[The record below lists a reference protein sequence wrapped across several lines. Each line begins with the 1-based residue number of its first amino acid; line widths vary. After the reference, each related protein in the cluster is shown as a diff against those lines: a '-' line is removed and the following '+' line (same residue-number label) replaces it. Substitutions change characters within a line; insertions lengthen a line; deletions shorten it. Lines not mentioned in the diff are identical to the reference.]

1 MILVDTSVWIAHFR
15 AGSERLKTLL
25 FDQQVLCHPFI
36 VGELACGNLRR
47 RSEILSMLKALP
59 QAHLHRAARRVPTL
73 AQGQPC
79 RRVPWTVGGTT
90 PATNRSGRER
100 LRRAPWLN
108 DAMRD
113 TVARVVLALLTKP
126 GSEVSWRARS
136 ASGRTEQSAERYTST
151 AARYQIQ

>member
-1 MILVDTSVWIAHFR
+1 MDDGDLRHAKFTGLRD
-15 AGSERLKTLL
+15 EPRLWLK
-25 FDQQVLCHPFI
+25 DNPADGCPGQWV
-36 VGELACGNLRR
+36 VRR
-47 RSEILSMLKALP
+47 
-59 QAHLHRAARRVPTL
+59 
-73 AQGQPC
+73 
-79 RRVPWTVGGTT
+79 
-90 PATNRSGRER
+90 PATNRSGCER

-113 TVARVVLALLTKP
+113 TAARVVLALLTKQ